1 MTTFYERIRKT
12 LTVEPEAPAIEFH
25 GVWHS
30 WGELNQ
36 VVEGIDTALAK
47 AGVLKDAAVGCILR
61 NTPMHAGVV
70 LAMFAS
76 DHCLVTLNPFYPDAT
91 LIADIKKIRPPAV
104 LGSPQDWARPGLK
117 DAVREIGAV
126 GVELTGDKDE
136 PVLLV
141 EGLEAIVGEGHF
153 VPGPDVVVYMLTS
166 GTTGPPKRVPLT
178 RQWVLKTLQDALRLE
193 RNRTLDGDPV
203 LRKSVTIHMNVLVH
217 MAGLWSLM
225 NSVMGGFRIVMLDK
239 FTVEDWRQAVVT
251 HRPKVASLPPSGVR
265 MILESDITKEELSSI
280 IALRVGTAP
289 LDPETIDECMRRWDL
304 PVLNN
309 YGSTEFTGVAS
320 WTIDDFR
327 KLWTEKRGATGRI
340 SPAYDARVIDPETDN
355 IRPTGAEGIL
365 ELRGDHVWDGKW
377 VRTTDIAT
385 IDADRF
391 LYIHGRQD
399 NAINR
404 GGFKVH
410 GEDVSVILNQHPKV
424 REASVVGIK
433 DKRLG
438 TVPVAAV
445 VKAKDAAL
453 SEDELR
459 AWARENM
466 LPYQVPVAFRF
477 VDDLPRTPS
486 MKPIIPAIRALF
498 ESEPTAS

>member
-1 MTTFYERIRKT
+1 
-12 LTVEPEAPAIEFH
+12 
-25 GVWHS
+25 
-30 WGELNQ
+30 
-36 VVEGIDTALAK
+36 
-47 AGVLKDAAVGCILR
+47 
-61 NTPMHAGVV
+61 
-70 LAMFAS
+70 
-76 DHCLVTLNPFYPDAT
+76 
-91 LIADIKKIRPPAV
+91 
-104 LGSPQDWARPGLK
+104 
-117 DAVREIGAV
+117 
-126 GVELTGDKDE
+126 
-136 PVLLV
+136 
-141 EGLEAIVGEGHF
+141 
-153 VPGPDVVVYMLTS
+153 
-166 GTTGPPKRVPLT
+166 
-178 RQWVLKTLQDALRLE
+178 
-193 RNRTLDGDPV
+193 
-203 LRKSVTIHMNVLVH
+203 
-217 MAGLWSLM
+217 
-225 NSVMGGFRIVMLDK
+225 MLDK

-399 NAINR
+399 
-404 GGFKVH
+404 
-410 GEDVSVILNQHPKV
+410 
-424 REASVVGIK
+424 
-433 DKRLG
+433 
-438 TVPVAAV
+438 
-445 VKAKDAAL
+445 
-453 SEDELR
+453 
-459 AWARENM
+459 
-466 LPYQVPVAFRF
+466 
-477 VDDLPRTPS
+477 TPS
-486 MKPIIPAIRALF
+486 TVVASR
-498 ESEPTAS
+498 STARTFR